1 MDEACIGRAR
11 DGLRFAQVRRGPTGA
26 VWSAEVSLRTPG
38 LDASLQVVSHYASG
52 FDDLV
57 AFFQGLAAGWRGW
70 RGERTYESLEHDLRL
85 AATHDGHIR
94 LAVRM
99 SRTSEP
105 DGWTA
110 SAVLRLDPGEEM
122 TQAAGDVAALLA
134 STP

>member
-1 MDEACIGRAR
+1 MKPASAERAMACAS
-11 DGLRFAQVRRGPTGA
+11 LMCNAAGA
-26 VWSAEVSLRTPG
+26 VWSVAASLRRPG

-110 SAVLRLDPGEEM
+110 GAVLRLDPGEEM
-122 TQAAGDVAALLA
+122 TQAASDVAALLA
-134 STP
+134 SAP